1 MNSVGLFLDKDGNV
15 VDVQW
20 DGPAFKAGLAP
31 GMKLVSVNDRIY
43 STQVLRE
50 EISKAQQSRQ
60 PLQVRA
66 QADGVDNLHTI
77 HYDGGLRYPHLVRAQ
92 GGRDYLQEI
101 LAPKATGKGS

>member
-1 MNSVGLFLDKDGNV
+1 MISVGLFLDNDGMV
-15 VDVQW
+15 VDVLW

-60 PLQVRA
+60 PLQMRA

-77 HYDGGLRYPHLVRAQ
+77 HYDGGLRYPHLIRAQ
-92 GGRDYLQEI
+92 RGRDYLQEI
-101 LAPKATGKGS
+101 LAPKHTGKVS